1 MSILVP
7 KYPERIPTYTKLP
20 ERRNEI
26 TVFLNQHL
34 DDTKNF
40 FKEKKII

>member
-1 MSILVP
+1 MILVP
-7 KYPERIPTYTKLP
+7 KYSRENTDYIQNFQK
-20 ERRNEI
+20 EENDNS
-26 TVFLNQHL
+26 FLNQHL

>member
-1 MSILVP
+1 MILVP
-7 KYPERIPTYTKLP
+7 KYSRENTDYIQNFQK
-20 ERRNEI
+20 EENEI